1 MWLNV
6 FQTKSRINGE
16 IARINKKL
24 ARRNPKKTGDLEI
37 SGVRI
42 KELTRDKDI
51 IYQIFGRIKNISF
64 TVNVRRFWTNAV
76 EDDVERF
83 EGCSNL
89 TQFYKLNQKA

>member
-6 FQTKSRINGE
+6 FQNKFKMNE
-16 IARINKKL
+16 DIARINKKL
-24 ARRNPKKTGDLEI
+24 ANRKPKKTGNLEV

-51 IYQIFGRIKNISF
+51 IYQIFGKVKNISF

-83 EGCSNL
+83 ESCSNL
-89 TQFYKLNQKA
+89 MQFYRLNQQV